1 VSRRSASTRGRGRP
15 ARGAVDPIRVS
26 VLRRRLKSITGEMG
40 LTLLRTTRSPIL
52 NEARDFVTG
61 LYDAAGRMLEQTE
74 YIPVLAFALQPACE
88 NVVRFFGDD
97 IHPGDVILHN
107 DVFSGGN
114 QNNDVAVFKPIF
126 DGRRLVAWAACKGH
140 QADIGGAVQGGYNP
154 EAREVWQ
161 EAFRIPAVKICE
173 RGVLRRD
180 VWNLIF
186 ANIRLRIVE
195 EDIRAQIGGC
205 VVGERGFAALLERYG
220 WTELSRLIDALYD
233 STERMV
239 RSEIA
244 AIPDGTYR
252 GESWAYYDGVT
263 DGTRMKI
270 ELSVIVEGDA
280 ITFDFTGSSPQ
291 TPGFVNAPYS
301 ATASALLL
309 TFLMLIEPDIPHN
322 AGLLRPLHIVNPE
335 GSFLNARF
343 PAATTFG
350 NSITGPTSDAIFRA
364 FAGAL
369 PRMVTAGWNRFLG
382 FAVSGSDPRH
392 RRPYVDILFLS
403 LKGGSGATWMA
414 DGYDHIGLINCA
426 GGILAQ
432 DYEMFEIHDPHFL
445 LEHEYLAD
453 SAGAGCWRGG
463 LGVST
468 AFVMNGEGVTGVA
481 FGDGIEEEARAF
493 GLFGG
498 APGSVNEIVLEYP
511 DGTARRAKSK
521 EIVRGIPA
529 GTVFRQKAGG
539 GGGYGDPFERPVEKV
554 AEDVRNGLVSA
565 GAARD
570 AYGVEIDART
580 GSPDPE
586 RTAARRRRRGADSMQ
601 PTED

>member
-1 VSRRSASTRGRGRP
+1 MTRKI
-15 ARGAVDPIRVS
+15 DPIQVA
-26 VLRRRLKSITGEMG
+26 VVQRRLKSITEEMG

-61 LYDAAGRMLEQTE
+61 LYDAKGRMLEQTE

-88 NVVRFFGDD
+88 NVLRFFGDD

-161 EAFRIPAVKICE
+161 EALRIPAVKVVE
-173 RGVLRRD
+173 RGRLRKD

-186 ANIRLRIVE
+186 ANIRLGIVA
-195 EDIRAQIGGC
+195 EDIKAQIGGAT
-205 VVGERGFAALLERYG
+205 VGERGFHALLRRFG
-220 WTELSRLIDALYD
+220 RGRLDKLLEALFD
-233 STERMV
+233 STERRV
-239 RSEIA
+239 RREIA

-252 GESWAYYDGVT
+252 GESYAFYDGVT
-263 DGTRMKI
+263 DGTKMKI
-270 ELSVIVEGDA
+270 NLAVTVRGEA
-280 ITFDFTGSSPQ
+280 ITFDFSGSSPQ

-309 TFLMLIEPDIPHN
+309 TFLMLIDPDIAHN
-322 AGLLRPLHIVNPE
+322 AGILRPIRIVNPE

-364 FAGAL
+364 FAVAL
-369 PRMVTAGWNRFLG
+369 PKMVTAGWNRFLG
-382 FAVSGSDPRH
+382 FAISGHDPR
-392 RRPYVDILFLS
+392 RGRPYVDILFLS
-403 LKGGSGATWMA
+403 LKGGSGGTWSA

-445 LEHEYLAD
+445 RMHEYLQD
-453 SAGAGCWRGG
+453 SAGAGRWRGG
-463 LGVST
+463 VGVQT
-468 AFVMNGEGVTGVA
+468 EFEIRGENVTGVA
-481 FGDGIEEEARAF
+481 FGDGVEEAARAF

-498 APGSVNEIVLEYP
+498 KPGSGNEIRLACP
-511 DGTARRAKSK
+511 DGTERRAKTK
-521 EIVRGIPA
+521 EIMRDIARG
-529 GTVFRQKAGG
+529 TRFLQKAGG
-539 GGGYGDPFERPVEKV
+539 GGGYGDPFERP
-554 AEDVRNGLVSA
+554 AETVLADVRNELVSVE
-565 GAARD
+565 AARAD
-570 AYGVEIDART
+570 YGVWIDPRTLAVDAART
-580 GSPDPE
+580 E
-586 RTAARRRRRGADSMQ
+586 ALRRAKR
-601 PTED
+601 